1 MEKKEREKLM
11 FELTKDLFDRTEV
24 IQKENGHK
32 VWFNS
37 ILTYHLTS
45 LAILL
50 QDMEKD
56 QIEEIVDII
65 KDFTFKYSKKHGNS
79 GGSTT

>member
-1 MEKKEREKLM
+1 MKEKDITKLM
-11 FELTKDLFDRTEV
+11 FELSQDLLDRTEI
-24 IQKENGHK
+24 IQKENGDK

-37 ILTYHLTS
+37 ILTYHLSS
-45 LAILL
+45 LSLLL
-50 QDMEKD
+50 QDMEQH

>member
-1 MEKKEREKLM
+1 MEKKDIEKLM
-11 FELTKDLFDRTEV
+11 FELSQDLFDKTDI
-24 IQKENGHK
+24 IQKENGEK

-37 ILTYHLTS
+37 ILTYHLSS
-45 LAILL
+45 LSLLL
-50 QDMEKD
+50 QDMEQH

-65 KDFTFKYSKKHGNS
+65 KDFIFKYSKKHGNS